1 MQRTARLALFATI
14 ALLGLSDPASA
25 TLYDVDWSSPPHNVG
40 YPPAISY
47 GPAVRRS
54 PTQIIFG
61 NPLVVSALGAMTE
74 QPLQF
79 DSWDGSTDQVEF
91 RLDDLPIYEFYSL
104 ESDVLVES
112 AEAGGAFTLLFAGP
126 AVRRIDFESSGTVS
140 QFVSGLPYT
149 PIGSY
154 TIGTIVHLKVDIN
167 LVTDTWAIYL
177 DNALAWEGDF
187 GSSSEL
193 DDATFSTSTIPL
205 KGVRAAIDNVTI
217 TEDAGETLCDRV
229 TMRDLVNG
237 TQYNVGDEFMTEG
250 VAFSVSEFYDLPGN
264 CVANVR
270 NGFIQVVA
278 QGQACQAGKELNVNN
293 ATLNFNF
300 GAEVS
305 DVLVPFGEYGG
316 TVLVKINGDCEVVEN
331 FSDLN
336 GTFLGGVAITAFN
349 FGVPGQSCGVLR
361 LGGTIETL
369 AIGGQELWLDN
380 ISYCNACPDLRRSAF
395 DDQVAGVNYSPGDSF
410 VSGAAR
416 HRFRPYY
423 QPAATCQNFFNAGI
437 ATTLATQTACGDGLE
452 LRRSRSMT
460 KSTSDRTSTGWP
472 SPGWRR
478 LGSVNLVVNG
488 DCANLTN
495 LDDINGTQLGG
506 CSVWATPYDLLTQP
520 WHALR
525 RRSDPPVRDRRP
537 AALHRQRAG
546 LARRARHHRRRA
558 PIGTPTD
565 RVTLL
570 ENAPNPFGSTTR
582 IRFALPRAGQTRVT
596 IHDVSGRLVRSLL
609 TESLDAGVHDVAW
622 DGRTDA
628 RPSRPGRS
636 LQLSRRGRGVG
647 SEPNAGASASIVAA
661 CPSRPRGPLATRGWP
676 SLLWAAPRCAL
687 GHRCARAPR
696 CGLAPR
702 VGQAVAPE

>member
-193 DDATFSTSTIPL
+193 DDATFSTSTVPL

-229 TMRDLVNG
+229 TMRDLING

-380 ISYCNACPDLRRSAF
+380 ISYCNACPDLKRSAF

-437 ATTLATQTACGDGLE
+437 ATTLATQAACGDGLE
-452 LRRSRSMT
+452 LRLLSINDEIDFGQNLDWLALSY
-460 KSTSDRTSTGWP
+460 GEVF
-472 SPGWRR
+472 GA
-478 LGSVNLVVNG
+478 VNLVVNG

-506 CSVWATPYDLLTQP
+506 CSVWATPYDLLTPACGTLYVVGPIHQFGIGGQQFYI
-520 WHALR
+520 
-525 RRSDPPVRDRRP
+525 DNVRACP
-537 AALHRQRAG
+537 TGAG
-546 LARRARHHRRRA
+546 TTDVA
-558 PIGTPTD
+558 PIGTPSD

-570 ENAPNPFGSTTR
+570 ENAPNPFASTTR

-628 RPSRPGRS
+628 
-636 LQLSRRGRGVG
+636 
-647 SEPNAGASASIVAA
+647 
-661 CPSRPRGPLATRGWP
+661 
-676 SLLWAAPRCAL
+676 
-687 GHRCARAPR
+687 GHRAPA
-696 CGLAPR
+696 GLYSYRVEGAGSVASRTLVLLPR
-702 VGQAVAPE
+702 